1 MKDSTMTSVGTRYK
15 STRMEQRQEGSQGER
30 WDKIDHFIPLTPVQS
45 QTPQSLPEQPTRSRE
60 SEVTKQNQQSTKEL
74 QVITA
79 MKNSSD
85 GEKSPEDTMLLQNK
99 PISAHRSILKTNEED
114 YEGKESAR
122 EDPTIDEYQ
131 DMKGK
136 KEDDN
141 GKSKSTN
148 ESMRVNHFA
157 DLLVHVELEQ
167 LSNCS
172 RFQSKPVKET
182 GRA

>member
-1 MKDSTMTSVGTRYK
+1 M
-15 STRMEQRQEGSQGER
+15 Q
-30 WDKIDHFIPLTPVQS
+30 
-45 QTPQSLPEQPTRSRE
+45 
-60 SEVTKQNQQSTKEL
+60 VTTVMRK
-74 QVITA
+74 
-79 MKNSSD
+79 SSD
-85 GEKSPEDTMLLQNK
+85 RMRPSKDIRPLQNK
-99 PISAHRSILKTNEED
+99 PTSAHRSSFKPNEED

-141 GKSKSTN
+141 GKPKSTN